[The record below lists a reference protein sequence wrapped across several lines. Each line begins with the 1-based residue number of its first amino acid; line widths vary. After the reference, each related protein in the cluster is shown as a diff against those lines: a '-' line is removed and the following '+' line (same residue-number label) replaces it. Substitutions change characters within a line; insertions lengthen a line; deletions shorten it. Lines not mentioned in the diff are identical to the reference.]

1 MPASTGF
8 LEPDLCMKIKPLVA
22 TVIIVLTLL
31 ASAQAQKIGKES
43 IRFEDKNRTF
53 YLFVPETSEPSSR
66 MPVIVLLHGS
76 GRNGLSLVERWR
88 DLAKRE
94 GVMLAGPD
102 SLNSE
107 EWRTKSDGPDFIY
120 ALVEN
125 LKAKYPID
133 ARRIYL
139 FGHSAGAIQAI
150 SLSLLESEY
159 FAATAVHAGSLAPNM
174 ASFVQRAKRKIP
186 ISIFVGTNDESF
198 PLSVVRSTRD
208 TLNSN
213 GFNSELTE
221 IKGHTHSYYD
231 RAEQINLDAWTF
243 LRKHE
248 LKSDPKFEKY
258 RFESA
263 K

>member
-107 EWRTKSDGPDFIY
+107 EWRTKSDGPDFILQAPFRQY
-120 ALVEN
+120 LSRCSN
-125 LKAKYPID
+125 QSTLPRQPFMLDRWRLTWPRLFKGRNAKY
-133 ARRIYL
+133 RSR
-139 FGHSAGAIQAI
+139 
-150 SLSLLESEY
+150 SLS
-159 FAATAVHAGSLAPNM
+159 
-174 ASFVQRAKRKIP
+174 VQMM
-186 ISIFVGTNDESF
+186 N
-198 PLSVVRSTRD
+198 
-208 TLNSN
+208 
-213 GFNSELTE
+213 
-221 IKGHTHSYYD
+221 HS
-231 RAEQINLDAWTF
+231 RCQ
-243 LRKHE
+243 
-248 LKSDPKFEKY
+248 
-258 RFESA
+258 
-263 K
+263 